1 MAHTKA
7 KGAARINRD
16 SVSKRLGIKKYGG
29 EAVIVGNIIVRQ
41 KGARVRPGEGV
52 GKGKDFTLFA
62 LRDGSVN
69 FYKKEGKQYVRVG

>member
-16 SVSKRLGIKKYGG
+16 SVSKRLGIKKFGG
-29 EAVIVGNIIVRQ
+29 ESVIVGNIIVRQ
-41 KGARVRPGEGV
+41 KGAKVRPGEGV
-52 GKGKDFTLFA
+52 GRGKDFTLFS
-62 LRDGSVN
+62 LREGAVT